1 MSIRPVDMQ
10 LVVQKTQEIHQAKQT
25 VVNKMDNELV
35 QAQGRTR
42 DENIKRHQS
51 VNELERSELRRVK
64 NDREDEEDRQ
74 KKRYKASKNQNEK
87 EQEEEEKLNRRVS
100 KSGTHF
106 DMKV

>member
-1 MSIRPVDMQ
+1 MSIRRVDMQ
-10 LVVQKTQEIHQAKQT
+10 VVVQKTQESHQGKQT

-42 DENIKRHQS
+42 EENIKRHQS

-64 NDREDEEDRQ
+64 NDNEDDEDRQ
-74 KKRYKASKNQNEK
+74 KKRYKASKKQKEK
-87 EQEEEEKLNRRVS
+87 EEEEEKLNRRIS